1 MGPLLGRVHVGVR
14 FKAQVHHHG
23 DGPGLLGAAHL
34 SRGLMDQRSKRSLP
48 NKAVDVVAC
57 QTFSRSLVFRVLNSC
72 PAFRSRRSELSCRL
86 AFRGYAAAACSIAPD
101 TL

>member
-1 MGPLLGRVHVGVR
+1 
-14 FKAQVHHHG
+14 
-23 DGPGLLGAAHL
+23 
-34 SRGLMDQRSKRSLP
+34 MDQRIRRSLP

-86 AFRGYAAAACSIAPD
+86 GLFAALGSSR
-101 TL
+101 LNHRS